1 MDEMVQEVGERRV
14 VQIVTDNEA
23 SYKKAGKLLM
33 RKWPHLYW
41 VPCVAHCIDL
51 MLEDIGKE
59 DEVKKVVEAVQSITT
74 FIYSHSYVLAMVRQ
88 YTNNREILRPGP
100 TRFASNYIALE
111 SVKKHR
117 SALRT
122 TFTSEEW
129 EQYIS
134 ASHVS
139 EKTKNVALKVQQ
151 WILTETLWNKI
162 EKILS
167 IIGPLVKVLKMV
179 DGDDKDNMGYLYE
192 AMDRAKESIKSN
204 SPRNFDK
211 WWRIVDR
218 RWDKTLHA
226 DIHAAGE

>member
-1 MDEMVQEVGERRV
+1 M
-14 VQIVTDNEA
+14 TDNEA

-41 VPCVAHCIDL
+41 VPCAAHCIDL

-134 ASHVS
+134 SSNVS

-179 DGDDKDNMGYLYE
+179 DGDDKYNMGYLYE

>member
-1 MDEMVQEVGERRV
+1 
-14 VQIVTDNEA
+14 
-23 SYKKAGKLLM
+23 
-33 RKWPHLYW
+33 
-41 VPCVAHCIDL
+41 
-51 MLEDIGKE
+51 
-59 DEVKKVVEAVQSITT
+59 
-74 FIYSHSYVLAMVRQ
+74 MVRQ

-134 ASHVS
+134 SSNVS

-218 RWDKTLHA
+218 R
-226 DIHAAGE
+226 